1 MYAFHLTRGKLNFS
15 HIDYISLTLRGTTK
29 NWGLIYRFTAYK
41 YRLPAYLVDTTFK
54 FKTVTTGP
62 DAISK
67 NQQADMKRAVKVEK
81 EELLKFIDSYDF
93 SDLEVGHVSDKY
105 MHDTKDSKG
114 QSAQVEQQRISFTC
128 NLRSRDGGRK
138 LGKESDFLLNNGMY
152 LLESTWGVVNTVEKE

>member
-1 MYAFHLTRGKLNFS
+1 L
-15 HIDYISLTLRGTTK
+15 
-29 NWGLIYRFTAYK
+29 
-41 YRLPAYLVDTTFK
+41 K

-62 DAISK
+62 EAISK

-105 MHDTKDSKG
+105 MHESKDENG
-114 QSAQVEQQRISFTC
+114 QSAQAEQQRISFTC

-138 LGKESDFLLNNGMY
+138 LGKESDFLLNNGTY
-152 LLESTWGVVNTVEKE
+152 VRW